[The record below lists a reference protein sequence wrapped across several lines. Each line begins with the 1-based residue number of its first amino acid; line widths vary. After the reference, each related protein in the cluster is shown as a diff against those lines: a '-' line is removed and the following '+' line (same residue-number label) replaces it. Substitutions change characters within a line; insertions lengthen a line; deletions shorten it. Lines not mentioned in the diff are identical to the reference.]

1 MVRFRIVSGPGA
13 GETRP
18 LTGFPA
24 IVGRCA
30 SAAIR
35 FEDQGVWD
43 RHFEVSI
50 NPDSGF
56 SLRAF
61 PNASTYVN
69 GTAVEQAPLKLGDL
83 VEIGRFKMEFL
94 LEETRMRPSTLR
106 EAVVWGMLVAVLLG
120 QTASILWMVSR

>member
-13 GETRP
+13 GEARP

-24 IVGRCA
+24 IVGRSA
-30 SAAIR
+30 SASIR

-43 RHFEVSI
+43 RHFEVAI
-50 NPDSGF
+50 NADSGF
-56 SLRAF
+56 TLRAF

-69 GTAVEQAPLKLGDL
+69 GTAVEQAVLKLGDL
-83 VEIGRFKMEFL
+83 VEFGRFKIEFL

-106 EAVVWGMLVAVLLG
+106 EAVTWGMLVAVFLA
-120 QTASILWMVSR
+120 QTACIAWMVSR